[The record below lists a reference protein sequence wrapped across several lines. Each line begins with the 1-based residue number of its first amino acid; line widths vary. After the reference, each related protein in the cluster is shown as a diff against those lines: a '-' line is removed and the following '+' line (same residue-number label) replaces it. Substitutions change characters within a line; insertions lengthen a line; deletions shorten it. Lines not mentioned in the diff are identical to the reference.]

1 MSESFSIIFCEDKK
15 IFRDGV
21 IEALQ
26 EFDVKVLAEAENGR
40 ELLKLLT
47 CYKPD
52 VVLLDLEMPVM
63 NGSEALEVIVKKFP
77 DTRVIILS
85 LYYEEA
91 LQENFLVR
99 GARGYVPKDA
109 VAGNIELLIEAI
121 RMVKSGRIF
130 KFDFPCEKRNYSRR
144 QKELMP
150 LIFDGYTNEEIAE
163 KMGINKRSVEKHR
176 QKLYEKAGVKRSIDF
191 YKYAFAKGF
200 QFLGSAIGKL
210 K

>member
-1 MSESFSIIFCEDKK
+1 MSEPLSIIFCEDKK

-26 EFDVKVLAEAENGR
+26 DFDVKVLAEAENGR
-40 ELLKLLT
+40 DLLKLLT
-47 CYKPD
+47 CHKPD

-63 NGSEALEVIVKKFP
+63 NGGDALKIIVEKFP
-77 DTRVIILS
+77 ETKVIIFS

-91 LQENFLVR
+91 LQENFIER
-99 GARGYVPKDA
+99 GAKGFLPKDA
-109 VAGNIELLIEAI
+109 VAGSIRLLMDAMET
-121 RMVKSGRIF
+121 VKRGEIF
-130 KFDFPCEKRNYSRR
+130 RFSFPSEKRKYSRR

-150 LIFDGYTNEEIAE
+150 LIFEGFTNEEIAE
-163 KMGINKRSVEKHR
+163 KMGINKRGVEKHR
-176 QKLYEKAGVKRSIDF
+176 QKLYEKAGVRKSIDF

-200 QFLGSAIGKL
+200 QFLGSSFGKL